1 MSRLARIVV
10 PGLAHHVTQ
19 RGNRREA
26 IFFEDGDQ
34 EVYQGL
40 LAEQARR
47 YDVGV
52 WAYCLMPNHVH
63 LILTPSD
70 ETGLGRAVGEAHRR
84 YTNFVNA
91 RGRWSGHLFQSRF
104 ASVAMDEDHLIAA
117 VRYVSLNPVRARL
130 VARAEAW
137 PWSSVRAHLAGA
149 DDGLVSVRPVLDR
162 APRFADLLR
171 TDADDVAFRTLR
183 ASEGSGRPIG
193 NADFIADLER
203 RLGRPIAKRTPGRK
217 PRAEAA
223 EQPALLDRRGLPE

>member
-10 PGLAHHVTQ
+10 PGVAHHATQ

-34 EVYQGL
+34 EVYLDL

-47 YDVGV
+47 CDVAV

-91 RGRWSGHLFQSRF
+91 RGRWTGHLFQSRF
-104 ASVAMDEDHLIAA
+104 SSVAMDEDHLIAA

-130 VARAEAW
+130 VAHAQDW
-137 PWSSVRAHLAGA
+137 PWSSVRAHLAGV
-149 DDGLVSVRPVLDR
+149 DDGVVRVRPVLDR
-162 APRFADLLR
+162 VERFADLLR
-171 TDADDVAFRTLR
+171 TDADDVAFRVLR
-183 ASEGSGRPIG
+183 ASEGTGRPVG

-203 RLGRPIAKRTPGRK
+203 RLGRPIAKRAAGRK
-217 PRAEAA
+217 PRVAAA
-223 EQPALLDRRGLPE
+223 EERDLLNL